1 MLEGPT
7 PAEDAQLLVV
17 EGKKEGWYRYGD
29 SNPGYMAEN
38 HVS

>member
-1 MLEGPT
+1 MQRR
-7 PAEDAQLLVV
+7 EDGGS
-17 EGKKEGWYRYGD
+17 GKDGRDEAGSWYRYGD